1 MSVLDHQHKSFPGL
15 DPAAFR
21 ERGYAI
27 VKGLFEAEEVEQLR
41 SQVLDTFAEMEQQ
54 GRVGT
59 DPAAEGTIKG
69 IGGDLLSIPTLRNV
83 LLDPRILRTVG
94 ELLGGEPVYFG
105 DSSVRVGA
113 NGMRGWHRD
122 NVDRRKW
129 RWGPDWRGSYPL
141 LRCGFYLQDHALHS
155 GGLALRPRSHDTR
168 HPLPTLP
175 KFVESK
181 AGDLVVWNLRTL
193 HSGEV
198 VRMRSLPTLPLSPR
212 LQSRLP
218 AGMRVPDEKERIVL
232 FMGFALP
239 HSHLDHYLAYLKT
252 RDYMRGAWSQSRFG
266 PEVWEEAERAG
277 LHMLRPI
284 PAYGTP

>member
-1 MSVLDHQHKSFPGL
+1 MDHQRRSFPGL
-15 DPAAFR
+15 DPRAVH
-21 ERGYAI
+21 ERGYTI
-27 VKGLFEAEEVEQLR
+27 VRDLFEAEEVERLR
-41 SQVLDTFAEMEQQ
+41 RQVLETFAEMKQR

-59 DPAAEGTIKG
+59 DPGREGTIKSLN
-69 IGGDLLSIPTLRNV
+69 GDLLSIPSLRHV
-83 LLDPRILRTVG
+83 LLEPRILRVVS

-113 NGMRGWHRD
+113 NGARAWHRD

-141 LRCGFYLQDHALHS
+141 LRCGLYLQDHAFHS
-155 GGLALRPRSHDTR
+155 GGLALRPRSNDTK
-168 HPLPTLP
+168 HPLPTLG
-175 KFVESK
+175 KLVDSK

-198 VRMRSLPTLPLSPR
+198 VRMRGLPALPLNPR

-218 AGMRVPDEKERIVL
+218 VRLRVPDDGARIVL

-239 HSHLDHYLAYLKT
+239 HRHLENYLAYLRT
-252 RDYMRGAWSQSRFG
+252 RDYMQGAWSHSRFG
-266 PEVWEEAERAG
+266 QEVWDEAERAG
-277 LHMLRPI
+277 LHMLRPV